1 MGLGRNCLHSQR
13 QSSKVLSSEQVSV
26 VGRAVSGVWS
36 FCTERRALSSHGSH
50 GGESL
55 SGWEDL
61 DTEWSKRK
69 TSDHF
74 TGKKIEAQN
83 YHKIF
88 RMTYMLITG
97 RTLIEPKFLRSLL
110 LAPFCSGSFW
120 LSVFGFGQLLP
131 WRRQWHPTPVLLPG
145 ESHGRRS
152 LVGCCLWGR
161 TESDTTEAT

>member
-1 MGLGRNCLHSQR
+1 MVVTAFTPRDDQPKSLVQNRCLLWGGPFLAFEASALRGGLCLPS
-13 QSSKVLSSEQVSV
+13 
-26 VGRAVSGVWS
+26 
-36 FCTERRALSSHGSH
+36 GSH

-55 SGWEDL
+55 SGWKDL

-97 RTLIEPKFLRSLL
+97 RTLIEPKFFRSLL

-145 ESHGRRS
+145 KSHGRRS
-152 LVGCCLWGR
+152 LVGCSPWGR
-161 TESDTTEAT
+161 